1 MMMRL
6 TLLFGAMA
14 VLALLPASA
23 IADWEDDFDS
33 YENGSDMHGQGGWKG
48 WDNNPAATAFV
59 TDVQAR
65 SDPHSVDIVDAAD
78 LVHEY
83 FGYTS
88 GDWTYTAWMYVP
100 EDFSEDPNTA
110 LPAGTYFIMQNTYND
125 LGPYNWSVQLDFQEN
140 GMLVGDCGGVDD
152 PNGNDPNNVSMPYVK
167 GEWAEIRVDIFLDP
181 EDDWTQVYYNDTLLD
196 SDDLADHPVLGGGY
210 SWTKGIFGQDTD
222 GQLNIGA
229 VDLWANASSSV
240 YYDDMS
246 LEPRAADCPGDVDGD
261 GDTDHSDLGALLA
274 AWCTHEG
281 DPNWNPNAD
290 LDGDGHVGHTD
301 LGTLLADWGCGT

>member
-23 IADWEDDFDS
+23 IADWEEDFDS

-48 WDNNPAATAFV
+48 WDNDPQWTAYV

-65 SDPHSVDIVDAAD
+65 SDPHSVDIVAAAD
-78 LVHEY
+78 LVHPY
-83 FGYTS
+83 DGYTS

-100 EDFSEDPNTA
+100 EDFTEDPNAT
-110 LPAGTYFIMQNTYND
+110 PAGTYFILLNEYIDGGGQNN
-125 LGPYNWSVQLDFQEN
+125 NWSVQLDFQEN
-140 GMLVGDCGGVDD
+140 GTLVGDCGAAD
-152 PNGNDPNNVSMPYVK
+152 NVTMPYVQ

-181 EDDWTQVYYNDTLLD
+181 EDDWTQVYYNDVLLD
-196 SDDLADHPVLGGGY
+196 DPNLDDHPVLGGGY
-210 SWTKGIFGQDTD
+210 CWSTGVFGSDAD
-222 GQLNIGA
+222 GFLRIHA
-229 VDLWANASSSV
+229 VDLFANNCSSV

-246 LEPRAADCPGDVDGD
+246 LQPRAPDCPGDVDGD

-274 AWCTHEG
+274 AWCTHDG

-290 LDGDGHVGHTD
+290 LDGDGHVGHGD
-301 LGTLLADWGCGT
+301 LGTLLADWGCGVP